1 MSMQC
6 NAMYFCMGR
15 AEEAGDLGCLRAA
28 FWTFDDDSDD
38 RLNVGRLTQWSLEE
52 TLLQCLL
59 CSVHP

>member
-28 FWTFDDDSDD
+28 FASMMI
-38 RLNVGRLTQWSLEE
+38 VMIG
-52 TLLQCLL
+52 
-59 CSVHP
+59 

>member
-1 MSMQC
+1 
-6 NAMYFCMGR
+6 MGR